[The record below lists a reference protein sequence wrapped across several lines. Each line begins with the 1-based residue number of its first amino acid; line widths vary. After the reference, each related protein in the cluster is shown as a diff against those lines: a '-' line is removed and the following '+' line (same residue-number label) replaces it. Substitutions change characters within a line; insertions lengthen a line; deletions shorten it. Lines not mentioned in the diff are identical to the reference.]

1 VYSEIEECQ
10 GETLPNGN
18 QVIVAGFVTEFELK
32 KTRKGEM
39 MCKILLENNYDFLEV
54 MVFQSEFETLRDY
67 LTGRGDIIMLNGSIA
82 YDKRKEVNILRANFE
97 TNIVTLTL

>member
-1 VYSEIEECQ
+1 
-10 GETLPNGN
+10 
-18 QVIVAGFVTEFELK
+18 
-32 KTRKGEM
+32 M

-54 MVFQSEFETLRDY
+54 MVFQSEFEALRDY